1 MHISWRH
8 GRAMPAP
15 GAVVTALAGSL
26 MFAVPALAHAQ
37 GSLGS
42 QGFGYPLGGQS
53 ARSLGAGGAISGTDA
68 QTTLNP
74 AAIVMNSR
82 AQVYAQYEPEF
93 RTVTIRGVATKTTT
107 SRFPLFAL
115 TGRQG
120 KATFSL
126 SFASFMDRTWVNTY
140 ADTQTVGTERLASTV
155 LTQSVGGISEGR
167 AAMAWSFSDNVHL
180 GVGLH
185 VYPGQN
191 RVSIGRVFSDSSRAG
206 NFQVSDSY
214 SFSGKAL
221 SLGALVIPGKHF
233 VLTADLRVGGGL
245 SMRLGDST
253 LVGQGTVPLRYG
265 VSASYDGVPGAV
277 FSGRIGGDHW
287 SDLRGLGSP
296 SLGLKDATDMSVGAE
311 LAGPRVSGT
320 PVLFR
325 GGYRTRGLPF
335 TYGTNAVK
343 ESSMSG
349 GVGIPLIGGRAV
361 IDVGAVNS
369 TRSSGGVSEKS
380 LLLSIGV
387 GIRP

>member
-1 MHISWRH
+1 ME
-8 GRAMPAP
+8 
-15 GAVVTALAGSL
+15 VALAGGL
-26 MFAVPALAHAQ
+26 VFAAPAFAHAQ

-53 ARSLGAGGAISGTDA
+53 ARALGAGGAAAGVDA
-68 QTTLNP
+68 QTPLNP
-74 AAIVMNSR
+74 AAIVLNSR
-82 AQVYAQYEPEF
+82 ALVYAQYEPEF
-93 RTVTIRGVATKTTT
+93 RTVTIGGVGTKTTT

-126 SFASFMDRTWVNTY
+126 SFSSFMDRTWLNTY
-140 ADTQTVGTERLASTV
+140 ADTQTVGSERLASKV

-167 AAMAWSFSDNVHL
+167 AAMAWSFSENVHL
-180 GVGLH
+180 GFGLH

-206 NFQVSDSY
+206 NFQVADSY

-221 SLGALVIPGKHF
+221 SLGALVIPGNHF
-233 VLTADLRVGGGL
+233 IVTGDLRIGGGL
-245 SMRLGDST
+245 SMRRGDST
-253 LVGQGTVPLRYG
+253 VVGRGTVPLRYG

-277 FSGRIGGDHW
+277 FIGRIGGDRW
-287 SDLRGLGSP
+287 SDLRGLGSE

-311 LAGPRVSGT
+311 LAGPRISGT
-320 PVLFR
+320 AVLFR
-325 GGYRTRGLPF
+325 GGYRSRGLPF
-335 TYGTNAVK
+335 TYGTRAVK

-361 IDVGAVNS
+361 VDVGAVNS
-369 TRSSGGVSEKS
+369 TRSSGGVAEKS
-380 LLLSIGV
+380 WLLSIGV